1 MKDPIHAFRED
12 CVPPSPEKHY
22 SASSSGRSRR
32 VLFVATQLDKPEA
45 HMIAELARTGV
56 EAIVIVG
63 PSRRYASILEVAGI
77 PVHVW
82 TWSRALWS
90 PKRRKLREL
99 LAGIQPDIVHAFDN
113 AALYETWRS
122 LQIKTVSS
130 IIYRGAPFVSW
141 RSRRLYRQCDVSR
154 IACLSSTVRTA
165 MEQYGYPA
173 EKLVTIYKGHD
184 PAWYRP
190 ATAERLLELGLPPGV
205 RLVGTA
211 ARWRDWKMGPTLVEA
226 FQRLPDDPGIHL
238 LFIGEICDP
247 ALERLRKD
255 PACCRRIH
263 FVGEQQDAPS
273 LLGACEVMV
282 MPSNEQ
288 EGLCKAVLEAMAQG
302 VPAIVSNVGGPS
314 EIVRDGI
321 EGLNVQPGDD
331 QALAAAMQRL
341 LNDEPFRKACGE
353 RALSRVKSTF
363 ALATTITRYQTLYQE
378 LIP

>member
-12 CVPPSPEKHY
+12 GVPLSPEKQY
-22 SASSSGRSRR
+22 SVSRCGRSRR
-32 VLFVATQLDKPEA
+32 VLFVATQLDKPET
-45 HMIAELARTGV
+45 HMIAELARKGV
-56 EAIVIVG
+56 EAIAIVG
-63 PSRRYASILEVAGI
+63 PSRRHASILEDAGI

-82 TWSRALWS
+82 AWSRALWS

-99 LAGIQPDIVHAFDN
+99 LAGIKPDIVHAFDN

-141 RSRRLYRQCDVSR
+141 RSRRLYRQCEVSR
-154 IACLSSTVRTA
+154 IACLSRTVRAA

-184 PAWYRP
+184 PSWYHP

-211 ARWRDWKMGPTLVEA
+211 ARWRDWKMGSTLVEA

-247 ALERLRKD
+247 ALDRLRKD
-255 PACCRRIH
+255 PACSRRIH
-263 FVGEQQDAPS
+263 FVGEQPDAAS

-314 EIVRDGI
+314 EIVR
-321 EGLNVQPGDD
+321 V
-331 QALAAAMQRL
+331 QALVAAMQRL
-341 LNDEPFRKACGE
+341 LNDEAFRKACGE

-363 ALATTITRYQTLYQE
+363 AWATTIARYQALYQE
-378 LIP
+378 LVP